1 MKRLNSL
8 GVSPHIDSKLI
19 RKQMEDVKKYKKTIQ
34 GTSNRHLD
42 VTGIYYRA
50 QIKKAMIGDARR

>member
-8 GVSPHIDSKLI
+8 GVSPHIDTKVI

-34 GTSNRHLD
+34 GTSGRHQD
-42 VTGIYYRA
+42 VTGLYYRA
-50 QIKKAMIGDARR
+50 QLKKAMIGDMRR